1 MILNVHWV
9 KHPQTNWQ
17 TAEFTPPL
25 PAQSGI
31 NKTSLFLDSFLEHSV
46 PHASEGESQHWFYYS
61 HLMHTYVCSN
71 RRQPVWWGD
80 KGSGKPAV
88 DELIW
93 WPNLLMFPWLLN
105 GHNNEER
112 SERHLVSPV
121 IFIIVFDL
129 LVSNGFFRRLLFLI
143 PYTFLL
149 RSDTKYHSHNFISW
163 YTGNVRFHAF
173 IPTIMHRFW
182 DNLFYNICTIWWG
195 CKFAVAGENCHAC
208 FSDNNH
214 IAMFNSFSLY
224 FYVWGFY
231 SFWSTLLNRP
241 KSWNDNTCTADV
253 IMDVITGKSGTFF

>member
-1 MILNVHWV
+1 M
-9 KHPQTNWQ
+9 
-17 TAEFTPPL
+17 
-25 PAQSGI
+25 
-31 NKTSLFLDSFLEHSV
+31 
-46 PHASEGESQHWFYYS
+46 
-61 HLMHTYVCSN
+61 YVVIAGNLCD
-71 RRQPVWWGD
+71 GGT
-80 KGSGKPAV
+80 KGQGSPAV

-121 IFIIVFDL
+121 IFLIVFDL

-163 YTGNVRFHAF
+163 YTGNVHFHAF

-182 DNLFYNICTIWWG
+182 DNLFKCMFYNICTIWWG

-231 SFWSTLLNRP
+231 SFWSTLLNRS
-241 KSWNDNTCTADV
+241 KSWNDNACTADV